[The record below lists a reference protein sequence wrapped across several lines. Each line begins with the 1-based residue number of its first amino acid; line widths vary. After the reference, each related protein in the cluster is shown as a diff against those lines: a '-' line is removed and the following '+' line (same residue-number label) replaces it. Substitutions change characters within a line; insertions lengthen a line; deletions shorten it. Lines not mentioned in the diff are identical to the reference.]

1 MIGQQTTPSPG
12 TTSREDA
19 VAQATEQASAEKA
32 HRKATRPW
40 FTRRRIALP
49 SAVTLLLVIIMVS
62 AGGNDPRIF
71 DFTSSAV
78 ESRADSATKVTP
90 VTATI
95 GESIRDGRFV
105 FTVTSV
111 HRPSKTLTDR
121 LGATETAEGA
131 YVIVRVNV
139 ANIGGEARTLTA
151 TEQFL
156 LDDNGQRFG
165 TSSANSSLAGAE
177 TIFLG
182 KINPGHTVK
191 DAPLLFDVPAG
202 TTIASIELH
211 GSLSSTGVKVRL
223 S

>member
-49 SAVTLLLVIIMVS
+49 S
-62 AGGNDPRIF
+62 
-71 DFTSSAV
+71 
-78 ESRADSATKVTP
+78 RADSATKVTP
-90 VTATI
+90 VTTTI

-165 TSSANSSLAGAE
+165 TSSAISSLAGAE